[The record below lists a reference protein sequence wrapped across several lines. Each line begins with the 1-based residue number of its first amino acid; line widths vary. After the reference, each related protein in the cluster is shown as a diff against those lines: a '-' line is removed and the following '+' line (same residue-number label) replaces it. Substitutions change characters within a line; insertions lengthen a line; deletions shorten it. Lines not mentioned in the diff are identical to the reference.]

1 MKGIRKVYM
10 GGEKGCG
17 EVCHQYIEGLFD
29 SHWGSLSLGNFYLY
43 FFLQAFNRKSNK
55 P

>member
-1 MKGIRKVYM
+1 MVM
-10 GGEKGCG
+10 C
-17 EVCHQYIEGLFD
+17 EVKRGVERCATCQYIEGLFD
-29 SHWGSLSLGNFYLY
+29 SHWGRVSLGNFYLY

>member
-1 MKGIRKVYM
+1 MVIW
-10 GGEKGCG
+10 
-17 EVCHQYIEGLFD
+17 EVKRDVERCATCQYIRGLFD